1 MRYTL
6 KQLGY
11 FVAAGE
17 HGSITGAAR
26 AINVSQ
32 AAISAALG
40 HLEAVLGVQLFV
52 RRHAQGLSLTPAG
65 RDLLGEARRLL
76 AQAGELQLH
85 AKTLG
90 GAVAGTLEIG
100 CFLTVA
106 PVIMPS
112 LSRRFQAEHKAIT
125 VSCTVG
131 NQEELDAG
139 LRNGRF
145 LVALTYD
152 LQLGDDIVFR
162 PLASLPPFAI
172 LPKGH
177 ALATRDR
184 LSLAELAPE
193 PMVFLDLPLSREYF
207 LSLFY
212 SKGLEPRIAHRF
224 ASIEMVKGMVANG
237 FGYALLN
244 WRLSVHRALD
254 RKPFVMR
261 ELADGLRPLRLGLAW
276 RADVKLTRA
285 AEAFQVYCR
294 KHAVSAM
301 GIG

>member
-1 MRYTL
+1 MPYTL

-11 FVAAGE
+11 FLAAGE
-17 HGSITGAAR
+17 HGSITAAAQ

-32 AAISAALG
+32 ASISAALG

-52 RRHAQGLSLTPAG
+52 RHHAKGLSLTPAG
-65 RDLLGEARRLL
+65 RDLLGEARRLV
-76 AQAGELQLH
+76 AQADELALH
-85 AKTLG
+85 ARALG
-90 GAVAGTLEIG
+90 GTVAGTLEIG
-100 CFLTVA
+100 CFLTIA
-106 PVIMPS
+106 PALMPS
-112 LSRRFQAEHKAIT
+112 LIRRFQAAHKGIT
-125 VSCTVG
+125 IACTIG

-145 LVALTYD
+145 LVAVTYD

-162 PLASLPPFAI
+162 PLATLPPFAI

-177 ALATRDR
+177 TLAAQER
-184 LSLAELAPE
+184 LGLADLAPE

-224 ASIEMVKGMVANG
+224 AAIEMVKGMVANG

-244 WRLSVHRALD
+244 WPLAVHSALD
-254 RKPFVMR
+254 RKPFVVR
-261 ELADGLRPLRLGLAW
+261 ELGDALRPLRLGLAW

-285 AEAFQVYCR
+285 AEAFQAFCR
-294 KHAVSAM
+294 KHAAAELGS
-301 GIG
+301 

>member
-11 FVAAGE
+11 FLAAGE
-17 HGSITGAAR
+17 HGSITGAAQ

-32 AAISAALG
+32 ASISAALS

-65 RDLLGEARRLL
+65 RDLLGEARRLI
-76 AQAGELQLH
+76 AQANELQLH

-90 GAVAGTLEIG
+90 GAVSGTLDVG

-106 PVIMPS
+106 PAIMPS

-125 VSCTVG
+125 LSCTVG

-145 LVALTYD
+145 LLALTYD

-177 ALATRDR
+177 ALAARDR

-244 WRLSVHRALD
+244 WRLSVHQALD
-254 RKPFVMR
+254 RKPFVVR
-261 ELADGLRPLRLGLAW
+261 ELSDGLRPLRLGLAW

-285 AEAFQVYCR
+285 AEAFQAYCR
-294 KHAVSAM
+294 KHAASEMA
-301 GIG
+301 IR

>member
-1 MRYTL
+1 VRYTL
-6 KQLGY
+6 KQLSY

-17 HGSITGAAR
+17 HGSITGAAQ
-26 AINVSQ
+26 AIHVSQ
-32 AAISAALG
+32 ASISAALG

-52 RRHAQGLSLTPAG
+52 RRHAKGLSLTPAG
-65 RDLLGEARRLL
+65 RDLLGEARRLI
-76 AQAGELQLH
+76 AQAEELALH

-90 GAVAGTLEIG
+90 GAVSGTLEVG

-112 LSRRFQAEHKAIT
+112 LIRRFQAAHKAIT

-131 NQEELDAG
+131 DQEELDAG

-162 PLASLPPFAI
+162 PLATLPPFAI

-177 ALATRDR
+177 RLAAQEK
-184 LSLAELAPE
+184 LGLAELAPE

-244 WRLSVHRALD
+244 WRLSVHSALD
-254 RKPFVMR
+254 RKPFVVR
-261 ELADGLRPLRLGLAW
+261 ELGDGLRPLRLGLAW

-285 AEAFQVYCR
+285 AEAFQAYCR
-294 KHAVSAM
+294 KHAA
-301 GIG
+301 GELGF